1 MRLVFCGTPEFA
13 VPTLRR
19 LLAEPGF
26 NVDAVLTQPD
36 RASGRGLET
45 AVSPVKGVALAA
57 GIPVHQPGKVRAP
70 ETAEWLARLAPDAV
84 VIVAYGQIIPENL
97 LSIPRLGWI
106 NVHAS
111 LLPKYRGAAP
121 IAWAVANG
129 ESRTGVTTMRI
140 NAGMDTGPMLMRR
153 EMEIHAG
160 ETAPELSARMAEAG
174 AALLLETLRGLEHG
188 TIAPQAQDDSRATY
202 APMLRREDGRI
213 DWSLTAQQIDNR
225 MRGFAPWPGAFTAF
239 RGQRGHLWGRPHASK
254 AAALSPSLST
264 LTPTVEGAILPGTL
278 LANGA
283 DLDVMCGEGTL
294 LRLEAL
300 QLEGRKRVSAREF
313 LSGARLQP
321 GERFGH
327 PR

>member
-70 ETAEWLARLAPDAV
+70 EMAEWLARLAPDAV

-121 IAWAVANG
+121 IAWAIAHG

-140 NAGMDTGPMLMRR
+140 NAGMDTGPLLMRQ
-153 EMEIHAG
+153 ELEIHAR

-174 AALLLETLRGLEHG
+174 AVLLLETLRGLEHG
-188 TIAPQAQDDSRATY
+188 TIAPQSQDDTKATY
-202 APMLRREDGRI
+202 APLLKREDGRI

-225 MRGFAPWPGAFTAF
+225 MRGFAPWPGAFTSF
-239 RGQRGHLWGRPHASK
+239 RGQRCHLWGRSHTP
-254 AAALSPSLST
+254 AAATLASLSSS
-264 LTPTVEGAILPGTL
+264 TPTVESTIFPGTL
-278 LANGA
+278 LANGV
-283 DLDVMCGEGTL
+283 DLDVMCGEGTR

-300 QLEGRKRVSAREF
+300 QLEDRKRVAASEF